1 MLATLNMD
9 GSVRTCAMTGVLKK
23 KGCVWF
29 QLKNKNTW
37 MQSNKRKQTKFKC
50 VIKFAKI
57 DLEWIGLETTRTIWH

>member
-1 MLATLNMD
+1 MRDDRCAEEK
-9 GSVRTCAMTGVLKK
+9 RTRV
-23 KGCVWF
+23 VPINE
-29 QLKNKNTW
+29 NKNTW